1 MSSNVSAME
10 VSFVDVGHAVV
21 FMACRNAS
29 PQIACVWDVATTLP
43 TCGRLHCS
51 RSCTLVQRNA
61 GGEPANTRYGAIGQ
75 AGLPVAEHLSG
86 HLRFAPET
94 EAGRELRAH

>member
-61 GGEPANTRYGAIGQ
+61 GDSLRTPGIQQLVRQPSLAQTAIPG
-75 AGLPVAEHLSG
+75 VSG
-86 HLRFAPET
+86 FAP
-94 EAGRELRAH
+94 